1 MIIHIKFR
9 LKHKSLTYWWKI
21 NVKPVQNPILHF
33 HTGQEKKCAELIP
46 VLCLSH
52 AGGQATKQQPASAD
66 RRVSTAL
73 WSSHRHPQLAQLLLQ
88 HNPAKMISVINQ
100 ANVKVEKATTSTER
114 KNLWEIFQSTNTKE
128 RCAHGLGRWEN
139 TTLNLLVSAQITRR
153 LSNCPKIINFD
164 CDLQCAHESYAGE
177 NAGAT
182 CHKLA
187 LSYCHPSPKKTITA
201 SRLTSKAI
209 VRHTS
214 LGKRDETLCHYVR
227 RLSLLGGPLGS
238 SLGGRSLG
246 GPRGG
251 LSSSLGMSSLGVARG
266 TSRHDRSSPP
276 PRLSLQLSPPC
287 RSSLSLGGPRSSRGG
302 PRQSSERSRGGRSRQ
317 LSPPR
322 RSSLLKPRSSS
333 LLGPLSS
340 SRLMGPLS
348 SRLKGTRSSSR
359 LRGTRSS
366 SRLRGTR
373 SSSRRRGPLSSSRRM
388 GPRSSLGG
396 PRRQLSKPSLAGAR
410 SRQLSP
416 PLLSSG
422 MRSSRTL
429 SSLGGPLSR
438 QLSGPRSSRGGARS
452 GPRSSRGALRSR
464 QSLSSRLSPTSSL
477 KNTTAWWFSC
487 SNIFLF
493 YFFEPVLVHFHFVT
507 VRNSVQGRKLSE
519 RACLS
524 RFKKDSIIVSDL
536 PFSFASVCIKGLVLF
551 RMQWTGW
558 LTQIID

>member
-1 MIIHIKFR
+1 MKDKR
-9 LKHKSLTYWWKI
+9 EACPKSDFAFPHWAR
-21 NVKPVQNPILHF
+21 
-33 HTGQEKKCAELIP
+33 KKCAELIP
-46 VLCLSH
+46 ILCLSL
-52 AGGQATKQQPASAD
+52 AGGQATKQQLASAD

-88 HNPAKMISVINQ
+88 HNQAKMISGINQ
-100 ANVKVEKATTSTER
+100 SNVKAEQATTSNR
-114 KNLWEIFQSTNTKE
+114 KKNLWEIFQSTHTKE
-128 RCAHGLGRWEN
+128 RCTHGLGRWEN
-139 TTLNLLVSAQITRR
+139 TTLNLLDSAQIMRR
-153 LSNCPKIINFD
+153 LSKCPFLKKKFD
-164 CDLQCAHESYAGE
+164 CDLQRTHKSYAGE
-177 NAGAT
+177 NAGAM

-187 LSYCHPSPKKTITA
+187 LSYCHPSPKRTITA

-209 VRHTS
+209 VRHMS
-214 LGKRDETLCHYVR
+214 LGKRDKTLCHYVR
-227 RLSLLGGPLGS
+227 RLSLLGGPLSS

-276 PRLSLQLSPPC
+276 PRLSLQLSPPG

-348 SRLKGTRSSSR
+348 SRLKGPRSSSRLRGPRSSSR
-359 LRGTRSS
+359 LRGT
-366 SRLRGTR
+366 
-373 SSSRRRGPLSSSRRM
+373 LSSSRRM
-388 GPRSSLGG
+388 GARSSLGG

-422 MRSSRTL
+422 MR

-464 QSLSSRLSPTSSL
+464 QSLSSCLSPTSSL

-487 SNIFLF
+487 WNIFLF
-493 YFFEPVLVHFHFVT
+493 YFFEPVLVHFCFVT
-507 VRNSVQGRKLSE
+507 IRNSVQGRKLSE

-524 RFKKDSIIVSDL
+524 RLKKDSIIVSDL

-558 LTQIID
+558 LTQITD